1 MRCGVVPSREAR
13 WKHEPTYRHLAE
25 ERSSGGE
32 LNLTRL
38 FAVEEEGASD
48 LTEGGDELLEL
59 VLR

>member
-1 MRCGVVPSREAR
+1 METR
-13 WKHEPTYRHLAE
+13 THLPP
-25 ERSSGGE
+25 SSGGA